1 MRRALAHLDSPD
13 GIALVESQL
22 LGTLLICPY
31 LRLDCGTLR
40 LTDFASPYRGAAFA
54 AIMVTKHPEVGLVV
68 AELERQGIRPPPNC
82 TGWADALCRTMDVT
96 FVEDDAVPEAVRA
109 IKEAARARR
118 LSVLGRRD
126 D

>member
-1 MRRALAHLDSPD
+1 MRRALANLDGPL
-13 GIALVESQL
+13 IEAEL
-22 LGTLLICPY
+22 LGTLMIVPY
-31 LRLDCGTLR
+31 LRLDCQTLR
-40 LTDFASPYRGAAFA
+40 PQDFSSPHRGAAFA
-54 AIMVTKHPEVGLVV
+54 AIMLVKHPELGLVV
-68 AELERQGIRPPPNC
+68 DHLDKSGAPPPPGR
-82 TGWADALCRTMDVT
+82 TGWADALSRCLDLT